1 MEQKV
6 EVVETKEELI
16 ERLLDGA
23 ELDYRCCGHAPLE
36 N

>member
-1 MEQKV
+1 MDQKV
-6 EVVETKEELI
+6 EAVESKEELI

-36 N
+36 S